1 MPINFKKLN
10 ILVVEDLKPMRE
22 LMVAVLRDLG
32 VGHVSTASDGEEGF
46 RALRTHNPDILITDW
61 EMAPVNGLELTRRV
75 RLSPMSPNRL
85 LPVIIMTGYTS
96 PHRVTSARDAGIT
109 EFLAKPFTAETLVQR
124 ITHIINKPRDV
135 IEAPKFFGPDRRRR
149 EDSSYQ
155 GPKRRKRDEDP
166 SSRR

>member
-22 LMVAVLRDLG
+22 LMVAVLKDLG
-32 VGHVSTASDGEEGF
+32 VGHVLTAEDGEEGF
-46 RALRTHNPDILITDW
+46 RVLRARNPDILITDW

-75 RLSPMSPNRL
+75 RQSPMSPNRL

-109 EFLAKPFTAETLVQR
+109 EFLAKPFNAETLVQR
-124 ITHIINKPRDV
+124 ITHIVNKPRDIV
-135 IEAPKFFGPDRRRR
+135 EAPQFFGPDRRRR
-149 EDSSYQ
+149 ENPSYE
-155 GPKRRKRDEDP
+155 GPKRRRRDEDP
-166 SSRR
+166 NSRR